1 MGPVGLKL
9 FFFFFFYE
17 LQIADKDVVW
27 AERFKQLKQR
37 HWGLEQ
43 QVADICR
50 LIALRAFER
59 RHHLLPNCPFKH
71 PRVWLSTQQLLFLHV
86 TKSHALVSMAICLLG
101 EVLTYIYLRNHI
113 FKPLTEF
120 LNWRNAFGLKVELGP
135 QTKTNSQW
143 ISGTWPSWQHLS
155 PVLTGVVF

>member
-9 FFFFFFYE
+9 LFFFYQ
-17 LQIADKDVVW
+17 LQIADKDVVR
-27 AERFKQLKQR
+27 AERFKRLKQR

-43 QVADICR
+43 AHICR
-50 LIALRAFER
+50 LIALRAIQR

-71 PRVWLSTQQLLFLHV
+71 LRVWLSNGFFLHV
-86 TKSHALVSMAICLLG
+86 TKSHALVSMAISLLG

-113 FKPLTEF
+113 FNSLTES
-120 LNWRNAFGLKVELGP
+120 LNWRNAFG
-135 QTKTNSQW
+135 TTNKDSQW

-155 PVLTGVVF
+155 PVLTAVVF